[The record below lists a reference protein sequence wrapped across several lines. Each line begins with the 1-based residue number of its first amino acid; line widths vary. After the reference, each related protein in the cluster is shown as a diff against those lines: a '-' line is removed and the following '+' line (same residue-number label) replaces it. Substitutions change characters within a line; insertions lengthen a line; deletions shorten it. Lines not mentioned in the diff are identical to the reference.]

1 MEKYII
7 SLDEGTTSTRA
18 LLIDKNGCIK
28 AVAQREFSQI
38 YPRQGWVEHDPLEIW
53 SCQVGVMNDVLLKN
67 RLSMKNVDCIGIT
80 NQRETT
86 VIWDKNTGEPVYN
99 AIVWQCRRTSSI
111 CQDLIEDNLSET
123 IHKKTG
129 LVIDAYFSG
138 SKIKWILD
146 MVPGVRERAEAGDLL
161 FGTIDTWILWK
172 LTGGKVHSTDISNAS
187 RTMLFNISEKKWDRE
202 LLDILSIPEE
212 ILPEVKP
219 SSTLFGTTD
228 PTLTGIE
235 VPVTGIAGD
244 QQSAL
249 FGQLC
254 FREGDMKN
262 TYGTGC
268 FLLMNTGTKPVF
280 SRKGLL
286 TTIAWEIDGITEYAL
301 EGSVF
306 MAGAVV
312 QWLRDELGLIK
323 TAAETENIAYSVE
336 DTAGVYLVSAFQGLG
351 TPYWDMDARGAL
363 LGLTRSATKNH
374 IVRAALESI
383 AYRTRD
389 IAEVMEKESGIK
401 IQSLKA
407 DGGAANNNFLLQFQS
422 DILNTEVIRPGS
434 VETTAMGAA
443 FLAGLASG
451 YWKDKQT
458 LIDMKSEY
466 ESFLPRIAENRRKI
480 LYNGWKKAVRRSLK
494 WEKDS

>member
-1 MEKYII
+1 
-7 SLDEGTTSTRA
+7 
-18 LLIDKNGCIK
+18 
-28 AVAQREFSQI
+28 
-38 YPRQGWVEHDPLEIW
+38 
-53 SCQVGVMNDVLLKN
+53 
-67 RLSMKNVDCIGIT
+67 
-80 NQRETT
+80 
-86 VIWDKNTGEPVYN
+86 
-99 AIVWQCRRTSSI
+99 
-111 CQDLIEDNLSET
+111 
-123 IHKKTG
+123 
-129 LVIDAYFSG
+129 
-138 SKIKWILD
+138 
-146 MVPGVRERAEAGDLL
+146 
-161 FGTIDTWILWK
+161 
-172 LTGGKVHSTDISNAS
+172 
-187 RTMLFNISEKKWDRE
+187 MLFNISEKKWDRE